1 MQQQQAGRAAGHVHG
16 IPAPVTDLMQI
27 ANAASTLRS
36 DAVTNAEWPRVTHAP
51 FPAMAAVD
59 KDLLKSV
66 TVTCNLI
73 KGKGFRVQPH
83 GTTKG
88 GAAGAGAERRGRG
101 RRGSSG
107 AGGQNACCL

>member
-1 MQQQQAGRAAGHVHG
+1 MQQQQAGRAAGHVHV

-66 TVTCNLI
+66 TVTCNLRER
-73 KGKGFRVQPH
+73 GFGFNHTGR
-83 GTTKG
+83 KRG
-88 GAAGAGAERRGRG
+88 GAAGAGAEGRGRG

>member
-1 MQQQQAGRAAGHVHG
+1 MQQQQAGRAAGHVHV
-16 IPAPVTDLMQI
+16 IPAPVTDLMI
-27 ANAASTLRS
+27 FANAASTLRS

-59 KDLLKSV
+59 KDLLNSV

-83 GTTKG
+83 GTKKG
-88 GAAGAGAERRGRG
+88 EAAGAGADGRG